1 MNIDILNMG
10 KFVPNEKAINVALP
24 VIAIECEA
32 TPPLENYLDAYEET
46 VLKLVSIGLSTH
58 GIAVTLNATESLI
71 EEILAHLEIKEYVAK
86 EIGKPWKL
94 TDDGEK
100 YLIGSISERESKN
113 SQFGHMFINAIKKE
127 VLPFFYQ
134 GDINQISLFRGER
147 LPAKLTISGDEAKT
161 FEEIT
166 VKRSKLRDAYK
177 SYIKNTDTSKQYD
190 EGEINLD
197 EAVDLFEDLD
207 AFDEEEDISTL
218 ESVES
223 NEQKEL
229 QSNMFIR
236 ALNCLPKRIY
246 LRMRIIIDPQ
256 YPGGYRAESPFD
268 FNGIDNNYFLRQV
281 QWLATTGNTFIGE
294 EELHSY
300 LTREIRKISPTY
312 KNSDKDFNVF
322 ILEKIPLLETYK
334 SKFLMVYEDMSRIY
348 ALMQRQDS
356 LLEKENIVNNI
367 SRSVVESLFN
377 AFFRGLKQDT
387 LYMVSSNAK
396 SDLDYY
402 GCKSFIQQLTQKTEM
417 DPYKITWNHK
427 YVSGALGRLGRTHGN
442 SIVEKFI
449 NVVAVDY
456 YIGTKESRKLLSNT
470 KIQRLYELTDQ
481 LNQIRRKV
489 SHDTDERFGSRD
501 YEFYMSNVFEL
512 INDLLEA
519 FREE

>member
-10 KFVPNEKAINVALP
+10 KFALNEKAINIALP

-46 VLKLVSIGLSTH
+46 VLKLVSLGLSTH

-71 EEILAHLEIKEYVAK
+71 EEILAHLEIKEYAAK

-100 YLIGSISERESKN
+100 YLKGSISERESKN
-113 SQFGHMFINAIKKE
+113 SQFGYMFINAIKKD

-147 LPAKLTISGDEAKT
+147 LPAKFTISGDEAKT

-177 SYIKNTDTSKQYD
+177 SYIKNADTSKQYD

-207 AFDEEEDISTL
+207 AFDEEEDVTTL

-223 NEQKEL
+223 AEQKEL

-236 ALNCLPKRIY
+236 ALNCPHKRIY

-268 FNGIDNNYFLRQV
+268 FNGIDNIYFLRQV
-281 QWLATTGNTFIGE
+281 QWLAATGTTFIGE
-294 EELHSY
+294 EELNSY
-300 LTREIRKISPTY
+300 LTREIRKISPSY
-312 KNSDKDFNVF
+312 KSTDKDFSVF
-322 ILEKIPLLETYK
+322 VLEKIPLLKTYK
-334 SKFLMVYEDMSRIY
+334 SKFPMVYEDMSRIY
-348 ALMQRQDS
+348 SLMQRQDS

-387 LYMVSSNAK
+387 LYTVSSNAK

-417 DPYKITWNHK
+417 DSYKIMWSHK
-427 YVSGALGRLGRTHGN
+427 YVSGALGRLGRTNGN
-442 SIVEKFI
+442 SIVEKYI
-449 NVVAVDY
+449 NVIAVDY
-456 YIGTKESRKLLSNT
+456 YIGTKESRKLLSNK
-470 KIQRLYELTDQ
+470 KIQRLYELADQ

-489 SHDTDERFGSRD
+489 SHDTDERFESRD
-501 YEFYMSNVFEL
+501 YDFYMVNVFEL
-512 INDLLEA
+512 INGLLEA